1 MVGYLVL
8 TTLEWMDLQMPRI
21 ENDIQKIFNDEENIR
36 YIMLFSVN
44 RTERVGRV

>member
-21 ENDIQKIFNDEENIR
+21 ENDIQKYSTMRKILGIPR
-36 YIMLFSVN
+36 YFCQ
-44 RTERVGRV
+44 